1 MENWGI
7 SVNSK
12 PLDVPYTKITPGKL
26 RMANKEL
33 DIERDDLDRGTQAP
47 MLKMPFQNGIDRM
60 LVLYMKKSQNLC
72 D

>member
-33 DIERDDLDRGTQAP
+33 DIERDDLDRGT
-47 MLKMPFQNGIDRM
+47 
-60 LVLYMKKSQNLC
+60 
-72 D
+72 